1 MLVIRPIENQ
11 DQDIF
16 IGMLDEFYHSDAV
29 LHTIPYVNY
38 ENTFSEIV
46 MNKQY
51 MDGYLFEMD
60 GIIVGFT
67 TLAKTFSTEVG
78 GLVVWIEELYIKPEY
93 QSKGLG
99 SQIFTFIEKEY
110 PSVKR
115 IRLEVEKDNQ
125 KAIALYERK
134 GFCELEY
141 AQMVKEF

>member
-11 DQDIF
+11 DKEVF
-16 IGMLDEFYHSDAV
+16 IGMLDYFYHSDAV

-38 ENTFSEIV
+38 ENTFAEIV

-51 MDGYLFEMD
+51 MDGYIFEMD
-60 GIIVGFT
+60 GTIAGFT

-78 GLVVWIEELYIKPEY
+78 GLVVWIEELYIKQEFR
-93 QSKGLG
+93 SKGIG

-110 PSVKR
+110 RDIKR
-115 IRLEVEKDNQ
+115 IRLEVEKDNL
-125 KAIALYERK
+125 KAMALYKRK

-141 AQMVKEF
+141 TQMIKEF